1 MTEPLVREYAARL
14 AGFRAEAQSMLVR
27 HETSQRARVIT
38 LSTSYDDVTSLNV
51 QQEELLKQA
60 LRCAEHELYRAA
72 HVMAWAAYV
81 DCLQEKLADDGM
93 VELRALR
100 SKWVFKDMH
109 DLAEQY
115 TELALL
121 EAARDL
127 KLLSK
132 ADFKALAGD
141 LSRRN
146 ECAHPSGYLPGL
158 NETLGYVAGLVQR
171 IRTLQAKQY

>member
-1 MTEPLVREYAARL
+1 MSEPLVREFAGRL
-14 AGFRAEAQSMLVR
+14 AAFQLEAQSMLVK
-27 HETSQRARVIT
+27 HETSQRSRVIT
-38 LSTSYDDVTSLNV
+38 LTTSYDDVTTLNV

-60 LRCAEHELYRAA
+60 LRCAEHGLYRAA
-72 HVMAWAAYV
+72 HVMAWAAYA
-81 DCLQEKLADDGM
+81 DFLKEKLASDGL
-93 VELRALR
+93 VALRALR
-100 SKWVFKDMH
+100 TKWVGTDIS

-115 TELALL
+115 TEFAFL

-171 IRTLQAKQY
+171 IRSLSGKTL